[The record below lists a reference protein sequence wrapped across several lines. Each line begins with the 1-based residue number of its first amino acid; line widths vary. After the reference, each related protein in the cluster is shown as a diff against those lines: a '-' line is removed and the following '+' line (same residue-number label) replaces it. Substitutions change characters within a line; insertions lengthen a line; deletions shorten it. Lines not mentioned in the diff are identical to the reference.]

1 MACDQRL
8 KVVDPHFEP
17 VGSTASF
24 TSGGCTPGFIG
35 SCKVERSHR
44 ERDDSEPPGNFK
56 LTKHDAGII
65 LIGGF
70 LHIA

>member
-8 KVVDPHFEP
+8 KVIDLHFEP

-24 TSGGCTPGFIG
+24 TGGGCTPGFIG

-44 ERDDSEPPGNFK
+44 ERDEPPGNVK
-56 LTKHDAGII
+56 PIKHNAEII